1 MNTFD
6 HILNTATLFQF
17 DLFKMDH
24 KRDATSAGLPWPAL
38 QPRQPASKPAPRLPP
53 GTTSPPTSSASSAAP
68 TPMGNT
74 PPFAAIEPTA
84 PASYSAD
91 PPQLGAPFPPPNIT
105 TTPNVFYG
113 HQVYFKIFSFDNQ
126 RRALW
131 VTEINHQGFA
141 RTREPESYF
150 YFLTHRT
157 IGDPSS
163 TFQLDTSKTPTI
175 MVTDAFRH
183 LHLHCLFLHQAS
195 QLWQLNFM
203 NDFSHHLHRGQGQ
216 QSLRVN

>member
-53 GTTSPPTSSASSAAP
+53 GTTSPPAISASSAAP

-91 PPQLGAPFPPPNIT
+91 PPQLGAPFPPPTTSYENIT

-113 HQVYFKIFSFDNQ
+113 HQDLFVRQSKEGTLGHRNQ
-126 RRALW
+126 PSGLRP
-131 VTEINHQGFA
+131 HQG
-141 RTREPESYF
+141 T
-150 YFLTHRT
+150 
-157 IGDPSS
+157 
-163 TFQLDTSKTPTI
+163 
-175 MVTDAFRH
+175 
-183 LHLHCLFLHQAS
+183 
-195 QLWQLNFM
+195 
-203 NDFSHHLHRGQGQ
+203 
-216 QSLRVN
+216 